1 MTVVARG
8 AGAALGTARGAG
20 AAVAA
25 GTTGV
30 IVGPAGGA
38 LWRWTDTGRAT
49 DRAGGGEPIGTTG
62 RGWAAEGAAASL
74 GRTGEGPGV
83 RRGTAGPATAF
94 AGALAGAGRLGASGR
109 VEASGRADRR
119 CTVAGAVA
127 RGRSVTVTRGRSVAV
142 ARGTGV
148 TGAGVEDGSAVVGI
162 EVAAERCTTGGTG
175 AVAAGIDETGAGA
188 GAMGSREVVEGDG
201 SAGYG
206 GVFGRTGFPGV
217 G

>member
-1 MTVVARG
+1 MA
-8 AGAALGTARGAG
+8 AGA
-20 AAVAA
+20 
-25 GTTGV
+25 TGV
-30 IVGPAGGA
+30 TVGPAGGA

-49 DRAGGGEPIGTTG
+49 ARTDGGEAIGTTG
-62 RGWAAEGAAASL
+62 RGWAVEGAAAL

-83 RRGTAGPATAF
+83 RRGTAGPAAAF
-94 AGALAGAGRLGASGR
+94 AGALAGLGRLGASGR

-127 RGRSVTVTRGRSVAV
+127 RGRSVTVTRGRAVAV

-175 AVAAGIDETGAGA
+175 AVAAGIAGAEAEAEAGA
-188 GAMGSREVVEGDG
+188 GAMGSWEVVEGGG
-201 SAGYG
+201 SAGCG
-206 GVFGRTGFPGV
+206 GVFGRTDFPTV